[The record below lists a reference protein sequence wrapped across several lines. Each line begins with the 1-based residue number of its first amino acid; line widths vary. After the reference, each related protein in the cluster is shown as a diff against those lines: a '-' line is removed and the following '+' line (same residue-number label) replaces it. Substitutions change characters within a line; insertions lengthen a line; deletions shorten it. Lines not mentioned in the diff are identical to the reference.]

1 MLLIFSL
8 YDAEDKYNIEFIENY
23 AKINLI
29 PEVQR
34 GVGNASCGQDVD
46 TLPAYRVPQQEMKY
60 KLRFFT
66 CSLNN

>member
-1 MLLIFSL
+1 MEGQHAWELEKRPYIVLHL
-8 YDAEDKYNIEFIENY
+8 DA
-23 AKINLI
+23 
-29 PEVQR
+29 VQC